1 MKIVVNVDVTA
12 WWEQTVSCNGGN
24 RIRASYWKTPGFEG
38 KKKGC
43 VRAQQPWRQGSG
55 SLDQLTIL
63 VEATVVVT
71 VTCES
76 PQSSS

>member
-12 WWEQTVSCNGGN
+12 WWEQTVSCNGEIELGQV
-24 RIRASYWKTPGFEG
+24 TG
-38 KKKGC
+38 KHQDLKGKKGC

-63 VEATVVVT
+63 VEATVVIT
-71 VTCES
+71 VTFES